1 MAEDYAV
8 IVSSTIVGMTV
19 VVPLKVEALILWL
32 PITFKEISFSHS
44 LADLTTKKL
53 TTKTGLITR
62 CLEAICRTPSAAVSS
77 SLDELGHT
85 D

>member
-62 CLEAICRTPSAAVSS
+62 CLGGDLYDPIGGG
-77 SLDELGHT
+77 LIIIG
-85 D
+85 